1 MVISHINFSRPLA
14 SEHLQLFFLKAN
26 AQPEA
31 GEIMLEDQTITVA
44 IFQITREEN
53 FLGRLNRQ
61 IEMVLS

>member
-1 MVISHINFSRPLA
+1 
-14 SEHLQLFFLKAN
+14 
-26 AQPEA
+26 
-31 GEIMLEDQTITVA
+31 MLEDQTITVA